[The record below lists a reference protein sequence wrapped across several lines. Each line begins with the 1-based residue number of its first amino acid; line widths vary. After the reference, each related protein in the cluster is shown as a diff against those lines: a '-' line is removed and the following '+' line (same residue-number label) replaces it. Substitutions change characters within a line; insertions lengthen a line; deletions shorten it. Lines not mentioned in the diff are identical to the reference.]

1 MANISK
7 RKVLV
12 IAGVVACVFACAI
25 VALLEFDSLG
35 RPTPSGPSKGPS
47 ATAGYMIALGPLSAA
62 WGFSMYVRC
71 SDAKIRRWLV
81 SIAALVAFWMLDVLL
96 KYPIRGDVATALL
109 WYCYYIPMTAIPTL
123 CVLCAMRA
131 ASLDDVAWARYARRI
146 IVAISVFAVFVV
158 LTNNVHHL
166 VFAFDFA
173 DPDWGGNYR
182 YALGYYV
189 LVAWYI
195 TLFVIFFAT
204 LFLSARRSLRSML
217 FPIGVIVGV
226 GIVYGVMFTLRHV
239 ATLTSNVAL
248 SYCILA
254 MAAIELTLDLGFFPS
269 YAWYTQAFSKL
280 PFDLKVLEANGDA
293 VFETEMAQPMPQAA
307 ADILKTADKGL
318 GESWAFRTTGA
329 PHTLF
334 KVYPVSGGRAVL
346 AEDVAAIDER
356 REALAATQE
365 RLRRSNAVLEREA
378 EVQHEMWRL
387 RSERE
392 LFVEIEKSLES
403 KTRRIQMLL
412 DSLPDS
418 NDPDSIA
425 RRREMLVEVK
435 LLVAY
440 CKRKGALVLA
450 EKSDPEFNRERLQ
463 LVFNETAADLRSIGV
478 ECAALVQTN
487 APLSASVVSVLYDCL
502 YDFATVANAASDAV
516 LMLFVQQDERR
527 VQLRAMLD
535 SSDAESERMAATFDE
550 LRASL
555 EKHRVEYSIE
565 TDPSSASLVAYAPLP
580 TKGGK

>member
-1 MANISK
+1 M
-7 RKVLV
+7 
-12 IAGVVACVFACAI
+12 
-25 VALLEFDSLG
+25 
-35 RPTPSGPSKGPS
+35 
-47 ATAGYMIALGPLSAA
+47 
-62 WGFSMYVRC
+62 
-71 SDAKIRRWLV
+71 
-81 SIAALVAFWMLDVLL
+81 
-96 KYPIRGDVATALL
+96 
-109 WYCYYIPMTAIPTL
+109 
-123 CVLCAMRA
+123 
-131 ASLDDVAWARYARRI
+131 
-146 IVAISVFAVFVV
+146 
-158 LTNNVHHL
+158 
-166 VFAFDFA
+166 
-173 DPDWGGNYR
+173 
-182 YALGYYV
+182 

-293 VFETEMAQPMPQAA
+293 VFQTEMAQPMPQAA

-392 LFVEIEKSLES
+392 LFIEIEKSLES

-487 APLSASVVSVLYDCL
+487 TPLPASVVSVLYDCL

-550 LRASL
+550 LRVSL

-565 TDPSSASLVAYAPLP
+565 TDPSSASLVAYVPLP
-580 TKGGK
+580 MKGGK

>member
-1 MANISK
+1 M
-7 RKVLV
+7 V
-12 IAGVVACVFACAI
+12 
-25 VALLEFDSLG
+25 
-35 RPTPSGPSKGPS
+35 
-47 ATAGYMIALGPLSAA
+47 
-62 WGFSMYVRC
+62 
-71 SDAKIRRWLV
+71 
-81 SIAALVAFWMLDVLL
+81 
-96 KYPIRGDVATALL
+96 
-109 WYCYYIPMTAIPTL
+109 
-123 CVLCAMRA
+123 
-131 ASLDDVAWARYARRI
+131 
-146 IVAISVFAVFVV
+146 
-158 LTNNVHHL
+158 
-166 VFAFDFA
+166 
-173 DPDWGGNYR
+173 
-182 YALGYYV
+182 
-189 LVAWYI
+189 
-195 TLFVIFFAT
+195 
-204 LFLSARRSLRSML
+204 
-217 FPIGVIVGV
+217 
-226 GIVYGVMFTLRHV
+226 
-239 ATLTSNVAL
+239 
-248 SYCILA
+248 
-254 MAAIELTLDLGFFPS
+254 AIELTLDLGLFPS
-269 YAWYTQAFSKL
+269 YAWYTLAFSKL
-280 PFDLKVLEANGDA
+280 PFDLKVLEANGDT
-293 VFETEMAQPMPQAA
+293 VFQTEMAQPMPQAA
-307 ADILKTADKGL
+307 ADALKTADKGL

-346 AEDVAAIDER
+346 AEDVAAVDER
-356 REALAATQE
+356 RDALAATQE
-365 RLRRSNAVLEREA
+365 RLRRSNAMLEREA
-378 EVQHEMWRL
+378 EVQHETWRL
-387 RSERE
+387 RSERK

-403 KTRRIQMLL
+403 KTRRIQVLL
-412 DSLPDS
+412 DGLPDS

-487 APLSASVVSVLYDCL
+487 TPLPASVVSVLYDCL

-565 TDPSSASLVAYAPLP
+565 TDSSSASLVAYVPLP